1 MRDIENI
8 IDTKNIIDT
17 ENIEDIFDNINK
29 KIKKTLEK
37 LEKKCIK
44 LESKIKKNN
53 ELLINE
59 VRDLLVQYKVTYKTV
74 SLV

>member
-1 MRDIENI
+1 MIIEI
-8 IDTKNIIDT
+8 KRL
-17 ENIEDIFDNINK
+17 
-29 KIKKTLEK
+29 KKTLEK

-44 LESKIKKNN
+44 LESKIKNNN

-59 VRDLLVQYKVTYKTV
+59 VRDLLVQYKVNYKTV